1 MNPSS
6 GRRSGKTF
14 LFTSESVGEGHS
26 DKMCD
31 QISDAVLDAYLSQD
45 PDSKVACECVAKTGM
60 ILLVGEV
67 TSKAIVD
74 LQSVVRNTIKKIGY
88 DDSSKGFDYK
98 TCNVLVALEP
108 QAGEISDCVFEGRDQ
123 EDIGA
128 GDQ

>member
-1 MNPSS
+1 M
-6 GRRSGKTF
+6 F
-14 LFTSESVGEGHS
+14 H

-88 DDSSKGFDYK
+88 DDSSKGITWRDAEFDLFMQVCRISPENFGYRSK
-98 TCNVLVALEP
+98 PIACFVLRFRLQDLQRTGGTGA
-108 QAGEISDCVFEGRDQ
+108 AGRGDIRLCV
-123 EDIGA
+123 
-128 GDQ
+128 